1 MKNAK
6 RIMVTSM
13 TALSL
18 SLLASTAMAK
28 ADENTDST
36 QKQNTIQSPNDST
49 QQTQDNTQEQT
60 QSATNSTTET
70 TNPSSSEQSDT
81 TANTKQ
87 QTDNQPQQKSQHANQ
102 NHSESDNQ
110 EQNTPTPQD
119 KVNKSPQN
127 NTTTNKNE
135 NSSTSARPLSE
146 ATEKSAKNKEIHNL
160 TGEKFTTIAH
170 RGASGYAP
178 EHTLYSY
185 DKSHNE
191 LGASYIEIDLQMT
204 KDGHLVAMHDE
215 TVDRTTNGTGRVDS
229 YTLEEL
235 KKLDAGSKF
244 NEQHPEYADEQYKG
258 AEVPTLDEILDR
270 YGTDANYYI
279 ETKSPD
285 VYPGM
290 EEKLL
295 DTLDKHHML
304 TNQSLKNGHVMI
316 QSFSQ
321 ASLEKMHNLNSDVP
335 LVRLLDK
342 GELPNL
348 TDQDLESIKNTAIGV
363 GPEYS
368 DLTKDNVQHLKEM
381 GFLVHPFT
389 VNNKADME
397 RLNSYGVDGVF
408 TNYADVYK
416 QVVDESK

>member
-1 MKNAK
+1 MSTKEQDTTNQSETEKNP
-6 RIMVTSM
+6 
-13 TALSL
+13 
-18 SLLASTAMAK
+18 
-28 ADENTDST
+28 N
-36 QKQNTIQSPNDST
+36 QNTNII
-49 QQTQDNTQEQT
+49 
-60 QSATNSTTET
+60 
-70 TNPSSSEQSDT
+70 
-81 TANTKQ
+81 
-87 QTDNQPQQKSQHANQ
+87 
-102 NHSESDNQ
+102 
-110 EQNTPTPQD
+110 
-119 KVNKSPQN
+119 
-127 NTTTNKNE
+127 NKNE
-135 NSSTSARPLSE
+135 NSASSARPLSE

-160 TGEKFTTIAH
+160 TGEKYATIAH

-185 DKSHNE
+185 DKSHNDI
-191 LGASYIEIDLQMT
+191 GASYIEIDLQMT

-229 YTLEEL
+229 YNLDEL

-244 NEQHPEYADEQYKG
+244 NSQHPEYADDQYKG
-258 AEVPTLDEILDR
+258 AEVPTLDEILER

-279 ETKSPD
+279 ETKSPN

-321 ASLEKMHNLNSDVP
+321 ASLEKVHNLNSDVP

-348 TDQDLESIKNTAIGV
+348 TDKDLESIKNVAIGV
-363 GPEYS
+363 GPEYT
-368 DLTKDNVQHLKEM
+368 DLTKDNVQHLKSM

-389 VNNKADME
+389 VNKKADME

-408 TNYADVYK
+408 TNYSDVYK
-416 QVVDESK
+416 QVIEENKS